1 MHEWNGFHKWK
12 KKLQLVW
19 KKKKNSSPWSQR
31 HGSRKRR
38 KTTLRTYLY
47 LRNFLHKS
55 SIFAGM
61 EILGARASIGE
72 NVCHQKFI
80 QRKTTWLWSGLVDLL
95 TVSSSLAGMQGG
107 CDLAGTTTW
116 SSFKT
121 IEPIVQEFE
130 TTISKVLQF
139 LNGTI
144 VRGLKMCARN
154 EVFVTKSDIIICKI
168 RNLKKKKG
176 EEDKFHVERAEKF
189 KVHQSYNCY

>member
-154 EVFVTKSDIIICKI
+154 EVLRYKV
-168 RNLKKKKG
+168 RYYNLQNSKL
-176 EEDKFHVERAEKF
+176 EKE
-189 KVHQSYNCY
+189 KRRGR